1 MDLKLKQ
8 ALSLSLNSEF
18 YYNKSILKIIEK
30 TDSKYL
36 YHLKFFLSIISLR
49 NINTEK
55 YIVVILNL

>member
-18 YYNKSILKIIEK
+18 YFKQSILKIIEK

-36 YHLKFFLSIISLR
+36 YQLKFFLSIISLS
-49 NINTEK
+49 
-55 YIVVILNL
+55 